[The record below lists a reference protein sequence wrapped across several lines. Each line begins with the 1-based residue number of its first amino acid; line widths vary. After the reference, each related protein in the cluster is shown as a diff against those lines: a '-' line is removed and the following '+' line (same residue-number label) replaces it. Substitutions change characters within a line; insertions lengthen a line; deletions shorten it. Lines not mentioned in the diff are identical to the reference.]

1 MTKDF
6 LGRGWSFPVR
16 TDHQGN
22 IKLEEG
28 DENIE
33 RSVRAILSTA
43 QGERVM
49 RPDFGCRIH
58 DQVYSSLSPATLNRI
73 EDAVEEALVKW
84 ESRISIES
92 IDARVDPDEPGK
104 VIIDIDYWVESTN
117 SSENMV
123 YPFYLKEGQQ

>member
-1 MTKDF
+1 MAKDF
-6 LGRGWSFPVR
+6 LGSGWSFPVR

-28 DENIE
+28 EENIE

-49 RPDFGCRIH
+49 RPEFGCRIH
-58 DQVYSSLSPATLNRI
+58 DQVYSSLSPSTLNRI
-73 EDAVEEALVKW
+73 EDSVREALVKW
-84 ESRISIES
+84 ESRITIED
-92 IDARVDPDEPGK
+92 ITARPDPERPEK
-104 VIIDIDYWVESTN
+104 VLVEIEYWVETTN

-123 YPFYLKEGQQ
+123 YPFYLQENEK

>member
-6 LGRGWSFPVR
+6 LGSGWSFPVR

-28 DENIE
+28 EENIE

-49 RPDFGCRIH
+49 RPEFGCRIH
-58 DQVYSSLSPATLNRI
+58 DQVYSSLSPSTLNRI
-73 EDAVEEALVKW
+73 EDSVREALVKW
-84 ESRISIES
+84 ESRITIED
-92 IDARVDPDEPGK
+92 ITARPDPERPEK
-104 VIIDIDYWVESTN
+104 VLVEIEYWVETTN

-123 YPFYLKEGQQ
+123 YPFYLQENEK